1 MVRLLL
7 GRGRTP
13 STYLD
18 AAGDALSAIT
28 GTLKATTG
36 WVSPFR
42 VSDPTSSSVMVC
54 STATAGFRHL
64 SRGQAGVVALS

>member
-13 STYLD
+13 STY
-18 AAGDALSAIT
+18 ALSAIT

-54 STATAGFRHL
+54 STATAGFPHL